1 MNARFAEVCSADPMA
16 LIGAEQGLE
25 LRSVA
30 DGASERDRLLSC
42 DKDIYIGVFF
52 DGTNNNKYRDT
63 PGFSQSNVARLY
75 EVYPGTHAT
84 QTAPVLRPRVVSGGT
99 APRPLSGDEAFR
111 PASVKAEDFPYY
123 RKIYIPGLGTPMPDV
138 GDSGASFLQTLGLA
152 FAFMGQIR
160 LTWAL
165 MQLVNQVHA
174 AVFKMPLESSID
186 LRPLLRQS
194 THRLASLNPVMRLA
208 LGGSEAAQR
217 LLGDKLANQ
226 EALIGSLDTAALEA
240 ALSLLESRL
249 AKALKQ
255 RGDNKPL
262 LRKVRLSVFGFSRG
276 AAAAR
281 AWVNLV
287 VNRWGDSLGGV
298 SLQIDFLGVFDTVAS
313 VGSTPALPRA
323 PGRSSFE
330 GHATWASTLSVPP
343 SVKRCVHLV
352 AAMEVRGS
360 FPLDSICQG
369 NALPPNCKEI
379 VYPGVHSD
387 VGGGYA
393 PDEQG
398 RALGLGAAGD
408 PFKLSQ
414 IPLAQMY
421 REARMGGVPLAPRDR
436 MIDVEAKPF
445 EIAPQLREDF
455 NAYVVATRTASVP
468 PTNGK
473 GEAAFARMFPT
484 ETQPREELF
493 RVTRRHYGFML
504 RWRKTLLARPRGIAG
519 LNEPLHAKG
528 DSRFQ
533 DIEDLRGAEHEL
545 RKELSFLLDT
555 SAEKFAVLDDPL
567 AQLQAFRAAGWPLM
581 LVIEWIYAKSFPELM
596 RQKQREWDTWIRHEW
611 EGRDEE
617 PVAAACARLFERHVH
632 DSRAWFKPG
641 FRSDRRLA
649 IAPNDED
656 WFVYGGREK
665 ELAERGDE
673 FAMRRADLERTART
687 TSGPVQK
694 QAKLEL
700 ALLSQEGQLLR
711 EGQPLIR
718 GSREPYQMWGYLRH
732 RGIYQSG
739 KWIDSTAGARD
750 KKLDAEENERVLERS
765 RADQIAAENA
775 RHQAERDKIMA
786 RNREVIRENRL
797 DDQRM
802 REFMAGSRQQ
812 IEQENRLHEEQ
823 LRVIRK
829 ETSLS

>member
-1 MNARFAEVCSADPMA
+1 MSVRFAEPCRRSP
-16 LIGAEQGLE
+16 LE
-25 LRSVA
+25 LAGVEQELEIESQIDKRPPKSAVFA
-30 DGASERDRLLSC
+30 C

-84 QTAPVLRPRVVSGGT
+84 QTAPVLKPRVLPGGRT
-99 APRPLSGDEAFR
+99 VARSISADEAFK
-111 PASVKAEDFPYY
+111 PASVKSEDFPYY

-152 FAFMGQIR
+152 FAFLGQIR

-174 AVFKMPLESSID
+174 AVFRTPLDAAID
-186 LRPLLRQS
+186 LRPQLRQS
-194 THRLASLNPVMRLA
+194 MYRWTAFNPVMRLA
-208 LGGSEAAQR
+208 LEGSEAAQR
-217 LLGDKLANQ
+217 LLGDMLADD
-226 EALIGSLDTAALEA
+226 EALVGSLDTAALEA

-262 LRKVRLSVFGFSRG
+262 LRKIRLSVFGFSRG

-281 AWVNLV
+281 SWVNLV
-287 VNRWGDSLGGV
+287 VNRWGDTLAGV
-298 SLQIDFLGVFDTVAS
+298 PLQIDFLGVFDTVAS

-323 PGRSSFE
+323 PGSKSFE
-330 GHATWASTLSVPP
+330 GHATWAGAGALLVPA

-360 FPLDSICQG
+360 FPLDSVCQG

-387 VGGGYA
+387 VGGGYS

-408 PFKLSQ
+408 SFKLSQ
-414 IPLAQMY
+414 ISLAQMY
-421 REARMGGVPLAPRDR
+421 REARMGGVPLAPKASMDAVKQRS
-436 MIDVEAKPF
+436 F
-445 EIAPQLREDF
+445 EIAPQLLEDF
-455 NAYVVATRTASVP
+455 NAYVAATRTGSVP
-468 PTNGK
+468 PTQGK

-493 RVTRRHYGFML
+493 RVMRRHYGFML
-504 RWRKTLLARPRGIAG
+504 RWRKTLLDRPGGIAG
-519 LNEPLHAKG
+519 LDEPKQAKG
-528 DSRFQ
+528 ESRFQ
-533 DIEDLRGAEHEL
+533 DIEDLRGAEQEL
-545 RKELSFLLDT
+545 RKELRFLI
-555 SAEKFAVLDDPL
+555 SEGSEKFAVLDDPL
-567 AQLQAFRAAGWPLM
+567 AQVKLFKAAGLPFMLM
-581 LVIEWIYAKSFPELM
+581 IEWIYSKSFPELM
-596 RQKQREWDTWIRHEW
+596 RQKQREWDTWLRQEW
-611 EGRDEE
+611 EGRDAKL
-617 PVAAACARLFERHVH
+617 VAAACTRLFERYVH

-641 FRSDRRLA
+641 LRPDRTFKF
-649 IAPNDED
+649 APNDED
-656 WFVYGGREK
+656 WFVYGLREK
-665 ELAERGDE
+665 ELANRQDE
-673 FAMRRADLERTART
+673 FAKRRIDLENTVRTAT
-687 TSGPVQK
+687 GPARAEAQ
-694 QAKLEL
+694 LEL
-700 ALLSQEGQLLR
+700 SILSQ

-718 GSREPYQMWGYLRH
+718 GSREAYQMWGYLRH

-739 KWIDSTAGARD
+739 KLLDSTSGARAG
-750 KKLDAEENERVLERS
+750 KIDAEENERVIERS
-765 RADQIAAENA
+765 RAEQIAAENA
-775 RHQAERDKIMA
+775 RHQTEIDKITA

-802 REFMAGSRQQ
+802 REFTAGTRQQ
-812 IEQENRLHEEQ
+812 IEQENRLHEKQ
-823 LRVIRK
+823 LRAIHK
-829 ETSLS
+829 EPSPS